1 VLGKR
6 EREGGKGELFE
17 GAASV
22 LIVDVVLFRER
33 RGLILSPFKKR
44 APLPSGFPPNHDD
57 LTYFSLH
64 F

>member
-1 VLGKR
+1 LGKR

-17 GAASV
+17 GAASG
-22 LIVDVVLFRER
+22 LIVDVALFEGK